1 MMSTATTMMSFSTSD
16 HLHLTADKT
25 YFSVEK
31 PLVSR
36 GFIFLSHLF
45 DDLRPKLGL
54 DRNTK

>member
-31 PLVSR
+31 PLETR
-36 GFIFLSHLF
+36 GFFLSNFCYDLSPNPDF
-45 DDLRPKLGL
+45 DQSIL
-54 DRNTK
+54 